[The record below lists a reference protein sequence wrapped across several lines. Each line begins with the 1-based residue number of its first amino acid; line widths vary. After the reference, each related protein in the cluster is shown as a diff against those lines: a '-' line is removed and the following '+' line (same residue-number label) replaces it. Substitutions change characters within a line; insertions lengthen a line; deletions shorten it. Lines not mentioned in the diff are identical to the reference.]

1 MQWTRRYHD
10 CRKLSG
16 QIFQNNNAIHWMK
29 DIWKW
34 WGAPRTHITL
44 GVAEWSN
51 NFLGL
56 PTPWRLLVQ
65 RIETPFQRHQQPQ
78 NVRSF
83 LTCKQIEKITFKGW
97 WVAQKALR
105 WNVVLFLFDAV
116 LFSSALLSSFLY
128 KSQVKQACFN
138 LYGCEWLNESWKDD
152 TMKPNWGPNI
162 S

>member
-1 MQWTRRYHD
+1 M
-10 CRKLSG
+10 SG
-16 QIFQNNNAIHWMK
+16 QIFQNNIAIHWMK

-65 RIETPFQRHQQPQ
+65 RIKTPFQRHQQPQ

-83 LTCKQIEKITFKGW
+83 LTCKQIKKITFKGR

-105 WNVVLFLFDAV
+105 WNVVLFLFDAHAV
-116 LFSSALLSSFLY
+116 HTAHLSEMMVAKHHGHKNVIRT
-128 KSQVKQACFN
+128 KSKQKNRAYF
-138 LYGCEWLNESWKDD
+138 W
-152 TMKPNWGPNI
+152 TIPFFV
-162 S
+162 